1 MSLESALAVTMI
13 MGMKGREGSALRRLQ
28 TSIPSILGIIMSSRI
43 RSGCCAPAIASA
55 SAPSVAVRSS

>member
-13 MGMKGREGSALRRLQ
+13 MGMKGSEASALRRWQ
-28 TSIPSILGIIMSSRI
+28 TSMPSILGIMMSSKI
-43 RSGCCAPAIASA
+43 RSGCCVLAIARA